1 MDSKTYWKNR
11 TESKLRMGDKSIAVL
26 KNECQR
32 LYKISLRNINKEIEA
47 FYGRYATM
55 NKLTVAEVNK
65 RLDPKEL
72 KSAKE
77 EIKAYYDLVNKLC
90 KDNEG
95 KISVELLRKYKEK
108 IRLQSARA
116 YMSRLEGLKASLEYH
131 LVDMGF
137 REEIKFHDE
146 LSRLCGD
153 VHSLSSYEIDKQLG
167 FSAGYDSLPSQKIN
181 QLVNERW
188 LGENYSD
195 RIWKDK
201 GKLIDDINNI
211 FLQGIARGQNPSV
224 MAKEI
229 SKKYGTSFYNA
240 ERLCITESAHIT
252 ESATMETYRQHGVD
266 EIEFVATLDE
276 HTCPI
281 CGELDGKHYPRK
293 EAVTGGNYPPVHP
306 NCRCTT
312 VAYFEPDE
320 IDKMFE
326 DYRIA
331 RENGSGEWYE
341 VPADMTYQQWK
352 DTIGE

>member
-1 MDSKTYWKNR
+1 
-11 TESKLRMGDKSIAVL
+11 
-26 KNECQR
+26 
-32 LYKISLRNINKEIEA
+32 
-47 FYGRYATM
+47 M

-131 LVDMGF
+131 LIDMGF

-146 LSRLCGD
+146 LSKLCGD
-153 VHSLSSYEIDKQLG
+153 IHSLSSYEIDKQLG
-167 FSAGYDSLPSQKIN
+167 FSVGYDELPTQKIN

-211 FLQGIARGQNPSV
+211 FLQGVARGENPSV

-252 ESATMETYRQHGVD
+252 ESATMETYKQHGIE

-312 VAYFEPDE
+312 VAYFEQDD
-320 IDKMFE
+320 IDKMFD

-352 DTIGE
+352 NIVF